1 MVNEHV
7 KANTHFF
14 FFWKYLESVVQ
25 KQKRLLQA
33 QQRDIKYLERKEVE
47 TEKKE
52 AEKRKLQATSIA
64 KLASKITHNK
74 RVKVRRKTYSRGF
87 FYHHLIITLC
97 SLSTIKAS
105 GTEKKNKK
113 VRPNKVVFGW
123 VHVAESP
130 LKLLILYHWLIP
142 PTFILRQ
149 PMQARDPLKRRSN
162 QGYAVCIQNNVSIL
176 YNDIQTLNLLH

>member
-14 FFWKYLESVVQ
+14 FFWKYLENVVQ

-123 VHVAESP
+123 VHVAECVTIKTSHSISLVDSP
-130 LKLLILYHWLIP
+130 NIHIKATNASERSTQKEIKSRVRCLYS
-142 PTFILRQ
+142 
-149 PMQARDPLKRRSN
+149 K
-162 QGYAVCIQNNVSIL
+162 
-176 YNDIQTLNLLH
+176 